1 MSQEH
6 YFSQQPDSAAKAH
19 KVTFD
24 LAGHTFEAKSESG
37 TFSVQK
43 LDRGTEILLRSFEH
57 FPSQGNVL
65 DIGCGWGPIS
75 LAIAK
80 LRPEA
85 TVWALDVN
93 QRSLRLTSEN
103 AIANK
108 LENIRAVEAEQ
119 IPADLT
125 FSGIWSNPPIRVGKQ
140 VLHSLM
146 KTWLPRLATGA
157 SAMLVVQKQLGAES
171 FEKWLAYEFP
181 RMQVD
186 RPYQD
191 KGYRVIRV
199 TNEAKS
205 R

>member
-6 YFSQQPDSAAKAH
+6 YFSQQPDSAAKPH
-19 KVTFD
+19 E
-24 LAGHTFEAKSESG
+24 LAFEVAGIKFKAKSESG

-43 LDRGTEILLRSFEH
+43 LDRGTEILLRSHDE
-57 FPSQGNVL
+57 FPTQGNVL

-75 LAIAK
+75 LAISK
-80 LRPEA
+80 LQPDT

-103 AIANK
+103 AKTNN
-108 LENIRAVEAEQ
+108 LDNIRAVEAGQ
-119 IPADLT
+119 IPSDLR

-140 VLHSLM
+140 VLHELM
-146 KTWLPRLATGA
+146 KTWLPRLEPGA
-157 SAMLVVQKQLGAES
+157 SAYLVVQKQLGAES
-171 FEKWLAYEFP
+171 FEKWLVQEFP
-181 RMQVD
+181 GMRVD
-186 RPYQD
+186 RPNQD
-191 KGYRVIRV
+191 KGYRVLRV

>member
-19 KVTFD
+19 D
-24 LAGHTFEAKSESG
+24 LSFEVGGINFQAKSESG

-43 LDRGTEILLRSFEH
+43 LDRGTEILLRSYEE
-57 FPSQGNVL
+57 FPVKGNVL

-80 LRPEA
+80 HQPLT

-93 QRSLRLTSEN
+93 QRSLRLTAEN
-103 AIANK
+103 AKTNN
-108 LENIRAVEAEQ
+108 LDNIRAVEAEL
-119 IPADLT
+119 IPSDLR
-125 FSGIWSNPPIRVGKQ
+125 FSGIWSNPPIRVGKS
-140 VLHSLM
+140 VLHGLM
-146 KTWLPRLATGA
+146 KSWLPRLEPGA
-157 SAMLVVQKQLGAES
+157 SAYLVVQKQLGAES
-171 FEKWLAYEFP
+171 FEKWLAQEFP
-181 RMQVD
+181 EMQVS
-186 RPYQD
+186 RPDQD

>member
-19 KVTFD
+19 DISFSVGGINFQ
-24 LAGHTFEAKSESG
+24 AKSESG

-43 LDRGTEILLRSFEH
+43 LDRGTEILLRSYEE
-57 FPSQGNVL
+57 FPVKGNVL

-80 LRPEA
+80 HQPLT

-93 QRSLRLTSEN
+93 QRSLRLTAEN
-103 AIANK
+103 AKTNN
-108 LENIRAVEAEQ
+108 LDNIRSVEAEL
-119 IPADLT
+119 IPSDLR
-125 FSGIWSNPPIRVGKQ
+125 FSGIWSNPPIRVGKS
-140 VLHSLM
+140 VLHGLM
-146 KTWLPRLATGA
+146 KSWLPRLEPGA
-157 SAMLVVQKQLGAES
+157 SAYLVVQKQLGAES
-171 FEKWLAYEFP
+171 FEKWLALEFP
-181 RMQVD
+181 EMQVS
-186 RPYQD
+186 RPDQN

>member
-6 YFSQQPDSAAKAH
+6 YFSQQPDSAAKPH
-19 KVTFD
+19 ELSFEVGGVNFKV
-24 LAGHTFEAKSESG
+24 KSEAG
-37 TFSVQK
+37 TFSVQR
-43 LDRGTEILLRSFEH
+43 LDRGTEILLRSYQE

-80 LRPEA
+80 LQPA
-85 TVWALDVN
+85 TTVWALDVN
-93 QRSLRLTSEN
+93 QRSLRLTAEN
-103 AIANK
+103 AK
-108 LENIRAVEAEQ
+108 TSQLHNIRAVEAEQ
-119 IPADLT
+119 IPSDLR

-146 KTWLPRLATGA
+146 KTWLPRLEPGA
-157 SAMLVVQKQLGAES
+157 SAYLVVQKQLGAES
-171 FEKWLAYEFP
+171 FENWLVQEFP
-181 RMQVD
+181 EMTVD
-186 RPYQD
+186 RPNQD

>member
-6 YFSQQPDSAAKAH
+6 YFSQQPDSAAKPH
-19 KVTFD
+19 LVS
-24 LAGHTFEAKSESG
+24 FEVGGVPFQAKSESG

-43 LDRGTEILLRSFEH
+43 LDRGTEILLRSFDA
-57 FPSQGNVL
+57 FPSEGNVL

-75 LAIAK
+75 LAVAK
-80 LRPEA
+80 HRPN
-85 TVWALDVN
+85 TSVWALDVN
-93 QRSLRLTSEN
+93 QRSLRLTAEN
-103 AIANK
+103 AKTNGI
-108 LENIRAVEAEQ
+108 ENIRAVQADE
-119 IPADLT
+119 IPGNLT

-140 VLHSLM
+140 VLHLLM
-146 KTWLPRLATGA
+146 QTWIPRLEPGA

-171 FEKWLAYEFP
+171 FEKWLASEFP
-181 RMQVD
+181 HMRVD

-199 TNEAKS
+199 TNVATN